1 MNARLLN
8 VAMALSACASSG
20 RYGADLDP
28 ELVRS
33 FSALVDSVSFADS
46 RYGWGECCRQT
57 LLVLRPRGTW
67 TFVRI
72 DSTVRWFETAADSV
86 TFRAVTARLI
96 QLGFVAEWP
105 TSFGANASD
114 LPVATLTLRAPG
126 QCHQTRASPEFSGRA
141 HPTEWLAARAMLDS
155 LTARIGWQER
165 SPPDWALVDH
175 YGIAVRSM
183 CTPEDLLR
191 QRAPS

>member
-1 MNARLLN
+1 
-8 VAMALSACASSG
+8 MALSACASSG

-46 RYGWGECCRQT
+46 RYGWSECCGQT

-72 DSTVRWFETAADSV
+72 DSTVRWFETAADSA
-86 TFRAVTARLI
+86 TFRVVTARLI

-114 LPVATLTLRAPG
+114 VPVATLTLRAPG
-126 QCHQTRASPEFSGRA
+126 QCHQTSASPEYSGR
-141 HPTEWLAARAMLDS
+141 PLPSEWLAGRAVLDS
-155 LTARIGWQER
+155 LTAHIGWQER
-165 SPPDWALVDH
+165 PPPDWALVDNF
-175 YGIAVRSM
+175 GIAVRFM
-183 CTPEDLLR
+183 CKPEEFR
-191 QRAPS
+191 GEP